1 MVSNGETLSKVNFKG
16 DEQTTF
22 EFVNLPSEILE
33 IIMTDL
39 SVQDIMRLFMI
50 SKQMHQSFES
60 FDSNSLWKIVLKNS
74 KISLPGDIPMQTEK
88 LKKYVLNT
96 EE

>member
-1 MVSNGETLSKVNFKG
+1 MSNVEASSEVDFKG
-16 DEQTTF
+16 DEQTAF
-22 EFVNLPSEILE
+22 EFVSLPSEILE

-50 SKQMHQSFES
+50 SKQMHESFER
-60 FDSNSLWKIVLKNS
+60 FDSNSLWRAVLKNS
-74 KISLPGDIPMQTEK
+74 KISLPGDIPMQTEN